1 MPLASRWPCGFPA
14 HNHAPIFATAATQG
28 LARGVIDFSLFRQ
41 DNGITTASDRGAI
54 KVMAKVPF
62 SVSARAARL
71 IGRENVGTPQGAV
84 TELVKNAYDA
94 DSAVCAV
101 LFLPRWSEL
110 PAKITQR
117 EHEALQRL
125 APAIDKFFVADGDMW
140 ARASCDFVEDQDAL
154 AAAFAQFLDL
164 WIVDNGHG
172 MSAETIRDRWMV
184 IGTDTKE
191 INDRSAGG
199 RVVTGAKGI
208 GRFALDR
215 LGQECELFSALPGSP
230 ETTHWLVDWTEFEGA
245 GKVIS
250 DVQAILETETR
261 HLSDVYTEFALDSV
275 LPQVGPTREG
285 EGKPL
290 DFANGTAIRIG
301 LLHDVWDAR
310 DSLRLKE
317 TLEALL
323 PPHDRGDFDIFVY
336 DHRAPTESGFIDNF
350 PPDHFDYRMVAEVS
364 DTGEVTITLDRREI
378 DVQRIRP
385 RVFEL
390 DTMKKAPFRKEDFN
404 TGSVTYTTDLARLT
418 GAKGET
424 LADFEAIGPF
434 SFTLYFFKLTNPTS
448 DNLLRYP
455 QKNFDVGKRRRWLKS
470 SGGIRLYRDNFRV
483 RPYGEPG
490 STTYDWLLLGDRVA
504 RNPAPASRI
513 GWRVPPTQVAGTL
526 HISKVGNPHLM
537 DQSSREGVMNERA
550 LDAFR
555 RIVIAL
561 IREFEND
568 RAYVLGQFSAAFD
581 LDHKEEKEAEEGR
594 RIAEELLGKA
604 ENPDAA
610 EDNEASPTDGSQS
623 DLFGQQTPPAGEA
636 QRDNE
641 LALRQVS
648 QAYSSE
654 VRKNESLR
662 DDIQVMRGM
671 ATLGTVLV
679 SFTHELK
686 QIKANI
692 DSRSQ
697 RLSDAIENVADK
709 ERLAALTPAHN
720 PFRMLERLRRQDEKV
735 SRWVT
740 FALSAV
746 SPAKR
751 RRRVVDLAEYL
762 SGVESYWEEFLQ
774 SKSISLD
781 ADPSASTGAMVLAH
795 EIDLDSIFYN
805 LINNS
810 VEAFVKPSAPIER
823 RIKIDISEED
833 DGWINIRYADN
844 GPGIPDEFN
853 IAEDIFQFG
862 ASSKKEAVSGDAA
875 GTGLGMWLLKT
886 VVEEYRGS
894 VALQSAMGEPGFSIG
909 IRLPLHQP
917 ASAEATNG

>member
-1 MPLASRWPCGFPA
+1 
-14 HNHAPIFATAATQG
+14 
-28 LARGVIDFSLFRQ
+28 
-41 DNGITTASDRGAI
+41 
-54 KVMAKVPF
+54 MAKVPF

-71 IGRENVGTPQGAV
+71 IGRENIGTPQGAV
-84 TELVKNAYDA
+84 TELVKNGYDA
-94 DSAVCAV
+94 DAAVCAV
-101 LFLPRWSEL
+101 LFLPRWTEPPVRL
-110 PAKITQR
+110 DAR
-117 EHEALQRL
+117 EYAALLRL
-125 APAIDKFFVADGDMW
+125 APQIKEFFGQIGEMW
-140 ARASCDFVEDQDAL
+140 ERKSEVSTEEAALL
-154 AAAFAQFLDL
+154 AAAFDQFLDL

-172 MSAETIRDRWMV
+172 MSAKVIEERWMV

-215 LGQECELFSALPGSP
+215 LGKECELFSGLPSINQ
-230 ETTHWLVDWTEFEGA
+230 TTHWLVDWTEFEGA
-245 GKVIS
+245 GKIIS
-250 DVQAILETETR
+250 DVEAVLETEGR
-261 HLSDVYTEFALDSV
+261 SLSTTYEQFGLDKILPHFRPTLDGQGRPLSFA
-275 LPQVGPTREG
+275 
-285 EGKPL
+285 
-290 DFANGTAIRIG
+290 AGTAIRIG
-301 LLHDVWDAR
+301 LLNDIWDAR

-336 DHRAPTESGFIDNF
+336 DHRAQDQSGFIENF
-350 PPDHFDYRMVAEVS
+350 PPDQFDYKLVADVS
-364 DTGEVTITLDRREI
+364 DSGEIMITLDRREI
-378 DVQRIRP
+378 DVPRIRP

-390 DTMKKAPFRKEDFN
+390 DTMKKSPFRKEDFEA
-404 TGSVTYTTDLARLT
+404 GSVTYTTDLSKLT
-418 GAKGET
+418 GARGEA
-424 LADFEAIGPF
+424 LADFQAIGPF
-434 SFTLYFFKLTNPTS
+434 SFTLYFFKLTNPTE
-448 DNLLRYP
+448 DNLRRYP
-455 QKNFDVGKRRRWLKS
+455 QKNFDVSKRRRWLKS

-526 HISKVGNPHLM
+526 YISKEGNPHLA

-550 LDAFR
+550 LEAFR
-555 RIVIAL
+555 TIVLAL

-568 RAYVLGQFSAAFD
+568 RAYVLGQFSKAFD
-581 LDHKEEKEAEEGR
+581 LDHKEEQEAAEGR
-594 RIAEELLGKA
+594 RIAAELLGQKEEPA
-604 ENPDAA
+604 KGDEEPLSTA
-610 EDNEASPTDGSQS
+610 DNTPAQS
-623 DLFGQQTPPAGEA
+623 DLFSQKDETSVAKEER
-636 QRDNE
+636 RDNE

-697 RLSDAIENVADK
+697 RLSDAIEGVVDK
-709 ERLAALTPAHN
+709 ERLNAIRPAHN
-720 PFRMLERLRRQDEKV
+720 PFRMLARLRKQDEKV
-735 SRWVT
+735 SRWVN

-751 RRRVVDLAEYL
+751 RRRSVDLGDYIA
-762 SGVESYWEEFLQ
+762 GVGSYWEEFLQ
-774 SKSISLD
+774 SKSITLD
-781 ADPSASTGAMVLAH
+781 VGPGAGSGIPVLAH

-810 VEAFVKPSAPIER
+810 VEAFVKPSLPVER
-823 RIKIDISEED
+823 KISITINAED
-833 DGWINIRYADN
+833 DGWIDIRYADN
-844 GPGIPDEFN
+844 GPGIPNEFN

-862 ASSKKEAVSGDAA
+862 ISSKKEAISGDAA

-886 VVEEYRGS
+886 VVDEYSGS
-894 VALQSAMGEPGFSIG
+894 VALQSAMGEHGFAIA
-909 IRLPLHQP
+909 IRLPAHKQ
-917 ASAEATNG
+917 ANAEENDG

>member
-1 MPLASRWPCGFPA
+1 
-14 HNHAPIFATAATQG
+14 
-28 LARGVIDFSLFRQ
+28 
-41 DNGITTASDRGAI
+41 
-54 KVMAKVPF
+54 MAKVPF

-94 DSAVCAV
+94 DSTVCAV

-117 EHEALQRL
+117 EHDTLLRL
-125 APAIDKFFVADGDMW
+125 APNIDKFFVPDGDMW
-140 ARASCDFVEDQDAL
+140 ALTSCNFVEDQETL
-154 AAAFAQFLDL
+154 AEAFAQFLEL

-191 INDRSAGG
+191 INDRSVGG

-215 LGQECELFSALPGSP
+215 LGQECELFSALPDSS

-245 GKVIS
+245 GKIIS
-250 DVQAILETETR
+250 DVEAVLEIEAR
-261 HLSDVYTEFALDSV
+261 HLSDAYVEFGLDAV
-275 LPQVGPTREG
+275 LPKVGPSRDDES
-285 EGKPL
+285 KPL
-290 DFANGTAIRIG
+290 DFTKGTAIRIG
-301 LLHDVWDAR
+301 FLHDVWDAR

-336 DHRAPTESGFIDNF
+336 DHRAPAESGFIDNF
-350 PPDHFDYRMVAEVS
+350 PPDHFDYRMVARVGE
-364 DTGEVTITLDRREI
+364 TGEITITLDRREI
-378 DVQRIRP
+378 DVPRIRS
-385 RVFEL
+385 RVFQLEA
-390 DTMKKAPFRKEDFN
+390 MKKAPFRKQDFDA
-404 TGSVTYTTDLARLT
+404 GSVTYTTDLGRLT
-418 GAKGET
+418 GAKDEA
-424 LADFEAIGPF
+424 LADYKAIGPF

-455 QKNFDVGKRRRWLKS
+455 QKSFDVGKRRRWLKS

-526 HISKVGNPHLM
+526 HISKVGNPHLA

-550 LDAFR
+550 FEAFR
-555 RIVIAL
+555 TIVLAL
-561 IREFEND
+561 IKEFEND

-581 LDHKEEKEAEEGR
+581 LDHEEEKEAEQGR

-604 ENPDAA
+604 DASEPA
-610 EDNEASPTDGSQS
+610 DDEEQFPPVEVQS
-623 DLFGQQTPPAGEA
+623 DLFDQQKTPIEEA

-686 QIKANI
+686 QVKTNI

-697 RLSDAIENVADK
+697 RLSDAIEKVADQD
-709 ERLAALTPAHN
+709 RLAALTPAHN

-735 SRWVT
+735 SRWVN

-751 RRRVVDLAEYL
+751 RRRVVNLAEYL
-762 SGVESYWEEFLQ
+762 AGVESYWEEFLQ
-774 SKSISLD
+774 SKSISLGIG
-781 ADPSASTGAMVLAH
+781 PSSIKSLTVLAH

-810 VEAFVKPSAPIER
+810 VEALVKPSAPMER
-823 RIKIDISEED
+823 KIKIDINAED
-833 DGWINIRYADN
+833 DGWIDIRYNDN
-844 GPGIPDEFN
+844 GPGIPNEFN

-862 ASSKKEAVSGDAA
+862 TSSKKEAVSGDAA

-894 VALQSAMGEPGFSIG
+894 VSLQSAMGEPGFSIS
-909 IRLPLHQP
+909 IRLPMYRSP
-917 ASAEATNG
+917 SAEAMNG

>member
-1 MPLASRWPCGFPA
+1 
-14 HNHAPIFATAATQG
+14 
-28 LARGVIDFSLFRQ
+28 
-41 DNGITTASDRGAI
+41 
-54 KVMAKVPF
+54 MAKVPF

-117 EHEALQRL
+117 EHEVLQRL
-125 APAIDKFFVADGDMW
+125 APALDKFFVADGDMW
-140 ARASCDFVEDQDAL
+140 ARASCDFVEDQEAL

-215 LGQECELFSALPGSP
+215 LGQECELFSALPGSH

-250 DVQAILETETR
+250 DVQAVLETEAR

-275 LPQVGPTREG
+275 LPEVGPAREG

-290 DFANGTAIRIG
+290 DFANGTAVRIG

-364 DTGEVTITLDRREI
+364 DTGEVKITLDRREI
-378 DVQRIRP
+378 DVPRIRP

-390 DTMKKAPFRKEDFN
+390 DTMQKAPFRKEDFN

-434 SFTLYFFKLTNPTS
+434 SFTLYFFKLTNPAS

-455 QKNFDVGKRRRWLKS
+455 QKSFDVGKRRRWLKS

-526 HISKVGNPHLM
+526 HISKVGNPHLT

-561 IREFEND
+561 IKEFEND
-568 RAYVLGQFSAAFD
+568 RAYVLGQFGAAFD
-581 LDHKEEKEAEEGR
+581 LDNKEEKEAEEGR

-604 ENPDAA
+604 ESPDAA

-623 DLFGQQTPPAGEA
+623 DLFGQQMPPAEEA

-709 ERLAALTPAHN
+709 GRLAALTPAHN

-735 SRWVT
+735 SRWVN

-751 RRRVVDLAEYL
+751 RRRVVNLTEYL

-781 ADPSASTGAMVLAH
+781 AGPSAGTGVMVLAH

-823 RIKIDISEED
+823 RIKIDISAED
-833 DGWINIRYADN
+833 DGWIDIRYADN
-844 GPGIPDEFN
+844 GPGIPNEFN

>member
-1 MPLASRWPCGFPA
+1 
-14 HNHAPIFATAATQG
+14 
-28 LARGVIDFSLFRQ
+28 
-41 DNGITTASDRGAI
+41 
-54 KVMAKVPF
+54 MAKVPF

-101 LFLPRWSEL
+101 LFLPRWKQPPSS
-110 PAKITQR
+110 ISGR
-117 EHEALQRL
+117 EYDALLRL
-125 APAIDKFFVADGDMW
+125 APQMDRFFVANGDMW
-140 ARASCDFVEDQDAL
+140 NRKPCEFNDERREIEE
-154 AAAFAQFLDL
+154 AFERFLDL

-172 MSAETIRDRWMV
+172 MSAAVIENRWMV

-215 LGQECELFSALPGSP
+215 LGQECELFSALP
-230 ETTHWLVDWTEFEGA
+230 ETDDTTHWLVDWTEFEGA
-245 GKVIS
+245 GKVIG
-250 DVQAILETETR
+250 DVEALLETETR
-261 HLSDVYTEFALDSV
+261 KLSAVYQELALEAV
-275 LPQVGPTREG
+275 LPSFGPPRAG
-285 EGKPL
+285 ESRPIS
-290 DFANGTAIRIG
+290 FANGTAIRIG
-301 LLHDVWDAR
+301 LLHDIWDAR

-323 PPHDRGDFDIFVY
+323 PPQDRGDFDIFVY
-336 DHRAPTESGFIDNF
+336 DHRAPRESGFIDNF
-350 PPDHFDYRMVAEVS
+350 PPDHFDYRLAAEF
-364 DTGEVTITLDRREI
+364 TGNGDITITLDRREI
-378 DVQRIRP
+378 DVPLIRP

-390 DTMKKAPFRKEDFN
+390 DAMKNAPYRKEDFEA
-404 TGSVTYTTDLARLT
+404 GSVTYNTDLSTLT
-418 GAKGET
+418 GAKGEA

-434 SFTLYFFKLTNPTS
+434 TFTLYFFKLANPTI
-448 DNLLRYP
+448 DNLRRYP
-455 QKNFDVGKRRRWLKS
+455 QKNFDVSKRRRWLKS

-490 STTYDWLLLGDRVA
+490 STTYDWLLLGERVA
-504 RNPAPASRI
+504 RNPAQASRA
-513 GWRVPPTQVAGTL
+513 GWRVPPQQVAGTL
-526 HISKVGNPHLM
+526 HISKIDNPHLA

-550 LDAFR
+550 FEAFR
-555 RIVIAL
+555 VIVTAL
-561 IREFEND
+561 IREFEKD

-581 LDHKEEKEAEEGR
+581 IDHKEEQEAAEGR
-594 RIAEELLGKA
+594 RIAEALLGQTEIPIDDDDEALFGVA
-604 ENPDAA
+604 E
-610 EDNEASPTDGSQS
+610 PTPHP
-623 DLFGQQTPPAGEA
+623 DLFAPPVQHEKVEEKR
-636 QRDNE
+636 RDNE
-641 LALRQVS
+641 RALLQVS
-648 QAYSSE
+648 QAYNSE

-697 RLSDAIENVADK
+697 RLFDAIEGVADK
-709 ERLAALTPAHN
+709 DRLATLAPAHN
-720 PFRMLERLRRQDEKV
+720 PFRMLDRIRRQDEKV
-735 SRWVT
+735 SRWVN

-751 RRRVVDLAEYL
+751 RRRVVDLADYL
-762 SGVESYWEEFLQ
+762 TGVKTYWGEFLG
-774 SKSISLD
+774 SKSITLD
-781 ADPSASTGAMVLAH
+781 AGTRNGDGIQVLAH

-810 VEAFVKPSAPIER
+810 VEAFVKPSPPIDR
-823 RIKIDISEED
+823 MISIDVDAED
-833 DGWINIRYADN
+833 DGWLEVRYSDN

-853 IAEDIFQFG
+853 IADDIFHFG
-862 ASSKKEAVSGDAA
+862 VSSKREAVSGDAA

-894 VALQSAMGEPGFSIG
+894 VALLSEMGAPGFSIA
-909 IRLPLHQP
+909 IRLPSHK
-917 ASAEATNG
+917 AARTDAKHG

>member
-1 MPLASRWPCGFPA
+1 
-14 HNHAPIFATAATQG
+14 
-28 LARGVIDFSLFRQ
+28 
-41 DNGITTASDRGAI
+41 
-54 KVMAKVPF
+54 MAKVPF

-94 DSAVCAV
+94 DASVCAV
-101 LFLPRWSEL
+101 LFLPRWPEP
-110 PAKITQR
+110 PARISAR
-117 EHEALQRL
+117 EFEALLRL
-125 APAIDKFFVADGDMW
+125 APEMGNFFIADGETWARKSGDFVAD
-140 ARASCDFVEDQDAL
+140 RDAIE
-154 AAAFAQFLDL
+154 AAFAKFLDL

-172 MSAETIRDRWMV
+172 MSADIIKDRWMV

-215 LGQECELFSALPGSP
+215 LGEECELFSGPPASH
-230 ETTHWLVDWTEFEGA
+230 TTTYWLVDWKEFEGI
-245 GKVIS
+245 GKVIG
-250 DVQAILETETR
+250 DVEAVLETETR
-261 HLSDVYTEFALDSV
+261 QLSSIYAEHGLDKV
-275 LPQVGPTREG
+275 LPTVAPAREG
-285 EGKPL
+285 DGKSL
-290 DFANGTAIRIG
+290 SFASGTAIRIG

-323 PPHDRGDFDIFVY
+323 PPQDRGDFDIFVY
-336 DHRAPTESGFIDNF
+336 DHRAPKASGFIDNF
-350 PPDHFDYRMVAEVS
+350 PPDHFDYRMVADVAE
-364 DTGEVTITLDRREI
+364 DGTISVILDRREI
-378 DVQRIRP
+378 DVPHIRP

-390 DTMKKAPFRKEDFN
+390 DAMKNAPFRKQDFEV
-404 TGSVTYTTDLARLT
+404 GSVTYKTTLDKLT
-418 GAKGET
+418 GSRGEA

-434 SFTLYFFKLTNPTS
+434 SFTLYFFKLASPTS

-455 QKNFDVGKRRRWLKS
+455 QKNFDVAKRKRWLKS

-483 RPYGEPG
+483 RPYGEPD
-490 STTYDWLLLGDRVA
+490 STTFDWLLLGDRVA
-504 RNPAPASRI
+504 RNPAPASRT

-526 HISKVGNPHLM
+526 HISKLGNPHLA

-550 LDAFR
+550 LGAFR
-555 RIVIAL
+555 KIVLAL
-561 IREFEND
+561 IGEFERD
-568 RAYVLGQFSAAFD
+568 RSYILGQFGAAYD
-581 LDHKEEKEAEEGR
+581 LDNEEEKEAEEGR
-594 RIAEELLGKA
+594 RIAEELLGRA
-604 ENPDAA
+604 ENTPG
-610 EDNEASPTDGSQS
+610 DNEYDAGASGNTGQS
-623 DLFGQQTPPAGEA
+623 DLFVTEDPRSADGSA
-636 QRDNE
+636 RDSA

-654 VRKNESLR
+654 VRKNEILR

-686 QIKANI
+686 QLKTNI
-692 DSRSQ
+692 DSRSR
-697 RLSDAIENVADK
+697 RLSDAIESVADQN
-709 ERLAALTPAHN
+709 RLAALAPAHN

-735 SRWVT
+735 GRWVNL
-740 FALSAV
+740 ALSAV

-751 RRRVVDLAEYL
+751 RRRVVDLGEYIA
-762 SGVESYWEEFLQ
+762 GVESYWEDFLQ
-774 SKSISLD
+774 SKSITFS
-781 ADPSASTGAMVLAH
+781 ADPKVGVGVLLLAY

-810 VEAFVKPSAPIER
+810 VESFVKPSPPIER
-823 RIKIDISEED
+823 KIVIDISTVD
-833 DGWINIRYADN
+833 AGWIDIRYADN
-844 GPGIPDEFN
+844 GPGIPEEFN

-862 ASSKKEAVSGDAA
+862 ASSKKEEISGAAA

-886 VVEEYRGS
+886 VVDEYRGS
-894 VALQSAMGEPGFSIG
+894 VALQCAMGQLGFAIA
-909 IRLPLHQP
+909 IRLPLHDP
-917 ASAEATNG
+917 GAGASNG

>member
-1 MPLASRWPCGFPA
+1 
-14 HNHAPIFATAATQG
+14 
-28 LARGVIDFSLFRQ
+28 
-41 DNGITTASDRGAI
+41 
-54 KVMAKVPF
+54 MAKVPF

-71 IGRENVGTPQGAV
+71 IGRENIGTPQGAV

-101 LFLPRWSEL
+101 LFLPRWERT
-110 PAKITQR
+110 PDKVDDR
-117 EHEALQRL
+117 EYQSLLRVSPLADQYFDKVGEYWIVKPDLEAEQAQALQTSFSQL
-125 APAIDKFFVADGDMW
+125 
-140 ARASCDFVEDQDAL
+140 L
-154 AAAFAQFLDL
+154 NL

-172 MSAETIRDRWMV
+172 MSAEVIEDRWMV

-191 INDRSAGG
+191 INDRSVGG

-215 LGQECELFSALPGSP
+215 LGQECELFSGLPQSD
-230 ETTHWLVDWTEFEGA
+230 ETTHWLVDWSEFEGA

-250 DVQAILETETR
+250 DVEALLETDP
-261 HLSDVYTEFALDSV
+261 LSLATTYAQLGLDKV
-275 LPQVGPTREG
+275 LPKLRPEENGP
-285 EGKPL
+285 GKPI

-301 LLHDVWDAR
+301 LLNDIWDAR

-323 PPHDRGDFDIFVY
+323 PPHDRGEFDIFVY
-336 DHRAPTESGFIDNF
+336 DHRSQEQSGFIDNF
-350 PPDHFDYRMVAEVS
+350 PPDQFDYRLLANVLE
-364 DTGEVTITLDRREI
+364 DGTVTITLDRREI
-378 DVQRIRP
+378 DVPRIRP

-390 DTMKKAPFRKEDFN
+390 DATKNAPFRKTDFEA
-404 TGSVTYTTDLARLT
+404 GSVTYKTDLAKVT
-418 GAKGET
+418 GAAGDT
-424 LADFEAIGPF
+424 LLDYQAIGPF
-434 SFTLYFFKLTNPTS
+434 SFTLYFFKLTNPTT

-455 QKNFDVGKRRRWLKS
+455 QKNFDVNKRRRWLKS

-483 RPYGEPG
+483 RPYGEPS

-526 HISKVGNPHLM
+526 HITKDGNPHLA
-537 DQSSREGVMNERA
+537 DQSNREGVMNERA
-550 LDAFR
+550 FEAFR
-555 RIVIAL
+555 TVVLGL
-561 IREFEND
+561 IKEFEND
-568 RAYVLGQFSAAFD
+568 RAYVLGQFSTAFD

-594 RIAEELLGKA
+594 RIAGEVLGTTSESEKD
-604 ENPDAA
+604 ESTTTDRKS
-610 EDNEASPTDGSQS
+610 ESPAQP
-623 DLFGQQTPPAGEA
+623 DLFTPKEDSDGKEEN
-636 QRDNE
+636 RDNA

-692 DSRSQ
+692 DSRSK
-697 RLSDAIENVADK
+697 RLSDAIEAVVDK
-709 ERLAALTPAHN
+709 ERLADLRTAHN
-720 PFRMLERLRRQDEKV
+720 PFRMLERLRKQDEKV
-735 SRWVT
+735 SRWVN

-746 SPAKR
+746 SPSKR
-751 RRRVVDLAEYL
+751 RKRPVDLGDYITGLA
-762 SGVESYWEEFLQ
+762 GYWDEFLN
-774 SKSISLD
+774 SKSVTLESN
-781 ADPSASTGAMVLAH
+781 AKPASGIVILAH

-810 VEAFVKPSAPIER
+810 VEAFVKPSPPIDR
-823 RIKIDISEED
+823 QITITVDSD
-833 DGWINIRYADN
+833 SDGWIDILYQDN
-844 GPGIPDEFN
+844 GPGISNEFN

-862 ASSKKEAVSGDAA
+862 ISSKKEAANGDAV

-886 VVEEYRGS
+886 VVEEYNGTP
-894 VALQSAMGEPGFSIG
+894 ALQSAMGGPGFAIA
-909 IRLPLHQP
+909 IRLPEHK
-917 ASAEATNG
+917 SAKMDERDA

>member
-1 MPLASRWPCGFPA
+1 
-14 HNHAPIFATAATQG
+14 
-28 LARGVIDFSLFRQ
+28 
-41 DNGITTASDRGAI
+41 
-54 KVMAKVPF
+54 MAKVPF

-71 IGRENVGTPQGAV
+71 IGRENIGTPQGAV

-101 LFLPRWSEL
+101 LFLPRWAKP
-110 PAKITQR
+110 PARLDSR
-117 EHEALQRL
+117 EYKTLLRV
-125 APAIDKFFVADGDMW
+125 APQMEGFFFPDGEMW
-140 ARASCDFVEDQDAL
+140 ARSPDMSAEEEAVLE
-154 AAAFAQFLDL
+154 AAFDRFLDL

-172 MSAETIRDRWMV
+172 MSAEVIEERWMV

-199 RVVTGAKGI
+199 RIVTGAKGI

-215 LGQECELFSALPGSP
+215 LGQECELFSALPSSE
-230 ETTHWLVDWTEFEGA
+230 ETTHWLVDWTAFEGV
-245 GKVIS
+245 GKIIS
-250 DVQAILETETR
+250 DVEAILETEAR
-261 HLSDVYTEFALDSV
+261 PLSAIQAQFGLDRV
-275 LPQVGPTREG
+275 LPSIGPALQG

-290 DFANGTAIRIG
+290 SFSSGTAIRIG
-301 LLHDVWDAR
+301 LLNDIWDAR

-336 DHRAPTESGFIDNF
+336 DHRAREQSGFIDNF
-350 PPDHFDYRMVAEVS
+350 PPDQFDYRLVADVA
-364 DTGEVTITLDRREI
+364 DTGQITITLDRREI
-378 DVQRIRP
+378 DVPRIRP

-390 DTMKKAPFRKEDFN
+390 GTMKKAPFRKEDFEA
-404 TGSVTYTTDLARLT
+404 GSVSYTTDLGRLT
-418 GAKGET
+418 GAEGEE
-424 LADFEAIGPF
+424 LDDFHAIGPF
-434 SFTLYFFKLTNPTS
+434 SFTLYFFKLTNPTT
-448 DNLLRYP
+448 DNLRRYP
-455 QKNFDVGKRRRWLKS
+455 QKNFDVNKRRRWLKT

-513 GWRVPPTQVAGTL
+513 GWRVPPTQLAGTL
-526 HISKVGNPHLM
+526 HISKEANPQLA

-550 LDAFR
+550 LEAFR
-555 RIVIAL
+555 AIVLAL

-568 RAYVLGQFSAAFD
+568 RAYVFGQFSAAFD
-581 LDHKEEKEAEEGR
+581 LDHKEEQEVEEGR
-594 RIAEELLGKA
+594 RIAEELLGQK
-604 ENPDAA
+604 ERVF
-610 EDNEASPTDGSQS
+610 EDDEEPPAKDNNIPQQ
-623 DLFGQQTPPAGEA
+623 DLFPGDYAPSGEE
-636 QRDNE
+636 QKRGNE

-697 RLSDAIENVADK
+697 RLSDAIEGVVDK
-709 ERLAALTPAHN
+709 ERLAALRPAHN
-720 PFRMLERLRRQDEKV
+720 PFRMLERLRKQDEKV
-735 SRWVT
+735 SRWVN

-751 RRRVVDLAEYL
+751 RRRPVDLGDYIA
-762 SGVESYWEEFLQ
+762 GVSSYWEEFLQ
-774 SKSISLD
+774 SKTITLD
-781 ADPSASTGAMVLAH
+781 TGPGTGSGVLILAH

-810 VEAFVKPSAPIER
+810 VEAFVKPSPPIER
-823 RIKIDISEED
+823 KISIAVNAED
-833 DGWINIRYADN
+833 DGWIDIRYVDN
-844 GPGIPDEFN
+844 GPGIPNEFN

-862 ASSKKEAVSGDAA
+862 ISSKKETVSGDAA

-886 VVEEYRGS
+886 VVEEHRGS
-894 VALQSAMGEPGFSIG
+894 VALQSVMGEPSFAIA
-909 IRLPLHQP
+909 IRLPAYRQG
-917 ASAEATNG
+917 NGEVKNG

>member
-1 MPLASRWPCGFPA
+1 
-14 HNHAPIFATAATQG
+14 
-28 LARGVIDFSLFRQ
+28 
-41 DNGITTASDRGAI
+41 
-54 KVMAKVPF
+54 MAKVPF

-844 GPGIPDEFN
+844 GPGIPNEFN

>member
-844 GPGIPDEFN
+844 GPGIPNEFN

>member
-1 MPLASRWPCGFPA
+1 
-14 HNHAPIFATAATQG
+14 
-28 LARGVIDFSLFRQ
+28 
-41 DNGITTASDRGAI
+41 
-54 KVMAKVPF
+54 MAKVPF

-101 LFLPRWSEL
+101 MFLPRWSDL

-117 EHEALQRL
+117 EYETLLRL
-125 APAIDKFFVADGDMW
+125 APTVDTFFVSEGDIW
-140 ARASCDFVEDQDAL
+140 VRLPCDCVEDQETL
-154 AAAFAQFLDL
+154 AATFAQFLDL

-191 INDRSAGG
+191 INDRSVGG

-215 LGQECELFSALPGSP
+215 LGQECELFSALPGSQV
-230 ETTHWLVDWTEFEGA
+230 TTHWLVDWTEFEGP
-245 GKVIS
+245 GKIIS
-250 DVQAILETETR
+250 DVEAVLETEKR
-261 HLSDVYTEFALDSV
+261 CLSDVYAEFALDLV
-275 LPQVGPTREG
+275 LPKVGPSREG

-290 DFANGTAIRIG
+290 DFTKGTAIRIG
-301 LLHDVWDAR
+301 LLHDIWDAR

-336 DHRAPTESGFIDNF
+336 DHRAAPESGFIDNF
-350 PPDHFDYRMVAEVS
+350 APDHFDYRMVAEVAG
-364 DTGEVTITLDRREI
+364 TGEITITLDRREI
-378 DVQRIRP
+378 DVPRIRP

-390 DTMKKAPFRKEDFN
+390 DSMKKAPFRRQDFN
-404 TGSVTYTTDLARLT
+404 AGSVTYTTDMARLT

-424 LADFEAIGPF
+424 LADFNAIGPF
-434 SFTLYFFKLTNPTS
+434 SFTLYFFKLTNPSS

-455 QKNFDVGKRRRWLKS
+455 QKNFDVGKRRRWLRS

-483 RPYGEPG
+483 RPYGEPN

-526 HISKVGNPHLM
+526 HISKLGNPHLM

-550 LDAFR
+550 FDAFR
-555 RIVIAL
+555 KIVIAL
-561 IREFEND
+561 IKEFEND

-581 LDHKEEKEAEEGR
+581 LDHEEEKEAEEGR
-594 RIAEELLGKA
+594 RIAEELLGK
-604 ENPDAA
+604 E
-610 EDNEASPTDGSQS
+610 DGSKSADDDEQMSSEAPQS
-623 DLFGQQTPPAGEA
+623 DPLGQPTLPVKET

-654 VRKNESLR
+654 VRKNDSLR

-709 ERLAALTPAHN
+709 NRLAALAPAHN

-735 SRWVT
+735 SRWVN

-746 SPAKR
+746 SPSKR

-762 SGVESYWEEFLQ
+762 AGVATYWEEFLQ
-774 SKSISLD
+774 SKSITLD
-781 ADPSASTGAMVLAH
+781 SSSSSNAGLTVLAH

-810 VEAFVKPSAPIER
+810 VEAFVKPSGPMER
-823 RIKIDISEED
+823 KIKIDISAEN
-833 DGWINIRYADN
+833 DGWIDIRYADN
-844 GPGIPDEFN
+844 GPGIPNEFN

-894 VALQSAMGEPGFSIG
+894 VALQSAMGEAGFSIG
-909 IRLPLHQP
+909 IRLP
-917 ASAEATNG
+917 AYRAANAGATNG

>member
-1 MPLASRWPCGFPA
+1 
-14 HNHAPIFATAATQG
+14 
-28 LARGVIDFSLFRQ
+28 
-41 DNGITTASDRGAI
+41 
-54 KVMAKVPF
+54 MAKVPF

>member
-1 MPLASRWPCGFPA
+1 MGAMI
-14 HNHAPIFATAATQG
+14 H
-28 LARGVIDFSLFRQ
+28 GV
-41 DNGITTASDRGAI
+41 NEN
-54 KVMAKVPF
+54 MAKVPF

-84 TELVKNAYDA
+84 TELVKNSYDA

-101 LFLPRWSEL
+101 LFLPRWSQPPERIS
-110 PAKITQR
+110 AR
-117 EHEALQRL
+117 EFQVLLQL
-125 APAIDKFFVADGDMW
+125 DPEMSNFFVADGEMW
-140 ARASCDFVEDQDAL
+140 VRKSDEFAAERDAVETTFAR
-154 AAAFAQFLDL
+154 FLDL

-172 MSAETIRDRWMV
+172 MTADIIKKRWMV

-191 INDRSAGG
+191 VNDRSAGG

-215 LGQECELFSALPGSP
+215 LGQECELFSGPPSSKT
-230 ETTHWLVDWTEFEGA
+230 TTHWLVDWKEFEGV
-245 GKVIS
+245 GKVIG
-250 DVQAILETETR
+250 DVEAALETEER
-261 HLSDVYTEFALDSV
+261 QLSSIYTDHGLDEV
-275 LPQVGPTREG
+275 LPARGPAREG
-285 EGKPL
+285 DGKPL
-290 DFANGTAIRIG
+290 SFESGTAIRIG

-323 PPHDRGDFDIFVY
+323 PPQDRGDFDIFVY
-336 DHRAPTESGFIDNF
+336 DHRAPDESGFIDNF
-350 PPDHFDYRMVAEVS
+350 PPDHFDYRMIASVA
-364 DTGEVTITLDRREI
+364 DDGTITVTLDRREI
-378 DVQRIRP
+378 DVPRIRA

-390 DTMKKAPFRKEDFN
+390 DAMKNAPFRKEDFDA
-404 TGSVTYTTDLARLT
+404 GSVTYKTTLAKLT
-418 GAKGET
+418 DSHGET

-455 QKNFDVGKRRRWLKS
+455 QKNFDVAKRRRWLKS

-490 STTYDWLLLGDRVA
+490 STTFDWLLLGDRVA
-504 RNPAPASRI
+504 RNPAQASRA

-526 HISKVGNPHLM
+526 HISKLGNPHLA

-550 LDAFR
+550 FGAFR
-555 RIVIAL
+555 NIVISL
-561 IREFEND
+561 IREFEKD
-568 RAYVLGQFSAAFD
+568 RSYILGQFNAAYD
-581 LDHKEEKEAEEGR
+581 LDNEEEKEAEEGR
-594 RIAEELLGKA
+594 RIAEELLGKS
-604 ENPDAA
+604 
-610 EDNEASPTDGSQS
+610 EDTLNESDDDTETSGNTGQS
-623 DLFGQQTPPAGEA
+623 DLFVTKDTHSTEGA
-636 QRDNE
+636 

-654 VRKNESLR
+654 VRKNEILR
-662 DDIQVMRGM
+662 HDMQVMRGM

-697 RLSDAIENVADK
+697 RLSDAIESIADK
-709 ERLAALTPAHN
+709 ERLAALAPAHD
-720 PFRMLERLRRQDEKV
+720 PFRMLDRLRRQDEKV
-735 SRWVT
+735 SRWVNL
-740 FALSAV
+740 ALSAV
-746 SPAKR
+746 SPSKR
-751 RRRVVDLAEYL
+751 RRRLVDLGEYIL
-762 SGVESYWEEFLQ
+762 GLDTYWEEFLR
-774 SKSISLD
+774 SKSITLEAPPKSGSGLL
-781 ADPSASTGAMVLAH
+781 VLAH

-810 VEAFVKPSAPIER
+810 VEAFVKPSPQIER
-823 RIKIDISEED
+823 KISLDISSVD
-833 DGWINIRYADN
+833 TGWVDIRYADN

-853 IAEDIFQFG
+853 LAEDIFQFG
-862 ASSKKEAVSGDAA
+862 ISSKKEEVSGEAA

-886 VVEEYRGS
+886 VVEEYQGS
-894 VALQSAMGEPGFSIG
+894 IALQCTMGQPGFAIG
-909 IRLPLHQP
+909 IRLPIHNP
-917 ASAEATNG
+917 SKGSSNE